1 MADRVVALS
10 VGSAP
15 ERCFDPGSPYKGLLQ
30 LLDQNA
36 PPSSFEQLAQDARE
50 AGGEGAEEIR
60 QAVAMAMRLRA
71 NIEHKRKR
79 ELELSALYE
88 TARDLSALRS
98 TDQVLQA
105 IVQRARQ
112 LVGSDIAYLS
122 AEDEERGDFY
132 VRATEGVVSP
142 DFARIRVQRDI
153 GVCGSVARMRRPF
166 YSSDYSADRN
176 FDHDDGIDRATS
188 GEGIVS
194 ILGIPLE
201 LEAHVIGVLFVGDRY
216 TRSYTPQEM
225 AVLSSLGAFAALAIE
240 NARLLEEAQRA
251 LGLAKEANTALKA
264 KADDIEEAAVAHEQ
278 LTELIARGGTLDDLT
293 QRVSKLLKGQSGVI
307 DEARKLVAGAFPAHL
322 PDEQLARAVRDS
334 DRIGR
339 SVQLAG
345 PDGGVTLVAAAM
357 GGSGRLGALVLSRG
371 KPLSAAE
378 TRTFERSAIV
388 TAIVLLSRERLA
400 QTAHRDVSDTV
411 SALLRGTNDPFS
423 SETARRLPPGIS
435 LSWPVSVML
444 VELKRL
450 TPAKAFAALR
460 PLLTGRDTIFAEF
473 KGDLAVVTNA
483 SDLGGLAGRVSEKLE
498 EAFGQKFSIVISGPV
513 ASIDRMSAEYESLC
527 RCLAV
532 LHGLKQQGRVVF
544 EKTLSIYALLF
555 GNKGNDAVDLFLCAS
570 IGPLV
575 EHDEQRRSQLAPT
588 LLAFLDTGRSMQKA
602 ADMLGIHVNTMRQ
615 RMDAITQISPDW
627 ADPARALEVHIALR
641 MHRLRHESR

>member
-1 MADRVVALS
+1 MANRAVAIPM
-10 VGSAP
+10 GSTS
-15 ERCFDPGSPYKGLLQ
+15 ERRLEPAFYYKCLLQ

-36 PPSSFEQLAQDARE
+36 PPVSFEQLAEDARG
-50 AGGEGAEEIR
+50 AAGEGVEELGE
-60 QAVAMAMRLRA
+60 AVAMAMRLRA
-71 NIEHKRKR
+71 NFEHKRKR

-88 TARDLSALRS
+88 TARDLSALRN

-122 AEDEERGDFY
+122 AADEERGDFY
-132 VRATEGVVSP
+132 VRAREGVVSP
-142 DFARIRVQRDI
+142 DFARIRVPRDI
-153 GVCGSVARMRRPF
+153 GVCGSVAKMRRPF

-176 FDHDDGIDRATS
+176 FDHDAGIDRATG

-251 LGLAKEANTALKA
+251 LGLAREANTALKV

-307 DEARKLVAGAFPAHL
+307 DEARKLIAGSLPSHL
-322 PDEQLARAVRDS
+322 SDDQLAKAVRDS

-339 SVQLAG
+339 SVQLIG
-345 PDGGVTLVAAAM
+345 PDDAITMVAAAM

-388 TAIVLLSRERLA
+388 TAIVLLSLERLA
-400 QTAHRDVSDTV
+400 QTAHRDVADTV
-411 SALLRGTNDPFS
+411 SALLRGTDDPFS
-423 SETARRLPPGIS
+423 SETARRLPPGNS
-435 LSWPVSVML
+435 LSWPVTVML

-450 TPAKAFAALR
+450 TAAQAFAALR
-460 PLLTGRDTIFAEF
+460 SVLAGRDTIFAEF
-473 KGDLAVVTNA
+473 KGDLAIVTNA
-483 SDLGGLAGRVSEKLE
+483 SDPGRLAGRVSEKLD
-498 EAFGQKFSIVISGPV
+498 EAFGQKFSIVISGPIT
-513 ASIDRMSAEYESLC
+513 SIDKMSAEYESLC

-555 GNKGNDAVDLFLCAS
+555 GSKGNDAVDLFLRSS

-575 EHDEQRRSQLAPT
+575 EHDEQRRSQLAAT
-588 LLAFLDTGRSMQKA
+588 LLAYLDAGRSMQKA
-602 ADMLGIHVNTMRQ
+602 ADVLGIHVNTMRQ

-627 ADPARALEVHIALR
+627 ADPSRTLEIQIALR
-641 MHRLRHESR
+641 MHRLRHQA